1 MNRVVGNSQPIRIDE
16 GDLKRV
22 RDVLYGY
29 RNGAEK
35 AVMRAVN
42 HGTKQGRKH
51 VVDGIYAK
59 AALKKADI
67 REHASFRLA
76 SLGTMGSAQAKLILK
91 GAPINLLKYGAK
103 PLSKGGVTFRIWRD
117 GKREKYR
124 HAFVASLMKSR
135 YSGVFE
141 VNVDSPKYDERRQI
155 PWRRKEGPGI
165 PTIYQQTPGLA
176 EKANELAM
184 EAMMKELDRQVG
196 LIDRGLL

>member
-1 MNRVVGNSQPIRIDE
+1 MSTQQVTLNEADM
-16 GDLKRV
+16 KRV

-42 HGTKQGRKH
+42 YGARQGQKH

-59 AALKKADI
+59 AALKKAKI
-67 REHASFRLA
+67 REYTSFRLA
-76 SLGTMGSAQAKLILK
+76 SLGTNGRAYASLSLK
-91 GAPINLLKYGAK
+91 GRPLSLLDYGAK
-103 PLSKGGVTFRIWRD
+103 PVGKQGVSFRIWRD
-117 GKREKYR
+117 GKREKYE
-124 HAFVASLMKSR
+124 HAFIASLMRAR

-141 VNVDSPKYDERRQI
+141 VNIDSPKYKKGELV